1 MFAME
6 VNEITE
12 IIIGAAIEVHKQL
25 GPGLL
30 ESTYERCLIHEIQLR
45 SNLDVVH
52 QKILPITYKGIQ
64 LDEGYRL
71 DLLVAEQVIVEV
83 KAVEKILPVHEAQ
96 LMTYLHLT
104 GLQVGLLL
112 NFNVTILKN
121 GIVRKINS
129 APKPN

>member
-1 MFAME
+1 
-6 VNEITE
+6 
-12 IIIGAAIEVHKQL
+12 
-25 GPGLL
+25 
-30 ESTYERCLIHEIQLR
+30 
-45 SNLDVVH
+45 VH

-71 DLLVAEQVIVEV
+71 DLLVAERVIVEV